1 MRLKRQGQ
9 ALRMR
14 RGSAGFTV
22 IELMIVVTI
31 GAVLLAIG
39 APNLTEFLRE
49 SRLGATMSELTSDM
63 QAARGEAIKRN
74 ARVLVCAREA
84 NADVCTAGANW
95 SNGWLVCYDVNNDGN
110 CDAGSAADPNPFR
123 VRRALDSI
131 TLTGPATAVR
141 FNPSGTQ
148 GGTGVATVTFVMT
161 GTWADSST
169 RTGTVAPTG
178 FIKSVK
184 S

>member
-1 MRLKRQGQ
+1 MGQKRNSLALTTRLR
-9 ALRMR
+9 AR
-14 RGSAGFTV
+14 GFTV

-39 APNLTEFLRE
+39 APSLAGFMRE
-49 SRLGATMSELTSDM
+49 SRLGTAMSDLTSDM
-63 QAARGEAIKRN
+63 QAARGEAVKRN
-74 ARVLVCAREA
+74 AWVLVCARA
-84 NADVCTAGANW
+84 AAADTCTAGTNW
-95 SNGWLVCYDVNNDGN
+95 SNGWLVCYDANNDGA
-110 CDAGSAADPNPFR
+110 CDTGSATDPNPFR

-131 TLTGPATAVR
+131 TLTGPAAVVR

-148 GGTGVATVTFVMT
+148 GGTGATTVTFSMT
-161 GTWADSST
+161 GAWTASST